1 MRRFLALRA
10 ASEIE
15 NHQWPDIKDGSVGL
29 EVGLGDLEHRVE
41 EDDRDG

>member
-1 MRRFLALRA
+1 VLTIGA
-10 ASEIE
+10 AFEIE
-15 NHQWPDIKDGSVGL
+15 NHQWPDLKDSSVGL